1 MQQSIILDWIYRF
14 KIFKDNIAI
23 LFKDD
28 GDDHNNNNPKQ
39 IFANTKGYIGFRA
52 IIPSPHLWPKFQH
65 KMGCIPSWK

>member
-39 IFANTKGYIGFRA
+39 KDILDLG
-52 IIPSPHLWPKFQH
+52 P
-65 KMGCIPSWK
+65 